1 MSTFEARVKNMFGGD
16 ADGVNSVTSAA
27 SVSVPDG
34 TSVLYVGGSTKI
46 DFLYCNPST
55 RGRLLILVGDTS
67 GTASLDNVDG
77 TTTDGQMDLGGSDVN
92 VADSDVVVLLSRMDG
107 TWVRVLSTDN

>member
-1 MSTFEARVKNMFGGD
+1 MSTFEARVKDMFGGD
-16 ADGVNSVTSAA
+16 AIGVNSVTSAA
-27 SVSVPDG
+27 SVAVPDG
-34 TSVLYVGGSTKI
+34 VSVLYVGGSTKI

-77 TTTDGQMDLGGSDVN
+77 AATDGQMDLGGSDVN

>member
-1 MSTFEARVKNMFGGD
+1 MSTFEARVKDLFAGD
-16 ADGVNSVTSAA
+16 GTGPNTVVSASSVTIAD
-27 SVSVPDG
+27 SV
-34 TSVLYVGGSTKI
+34 SVLYVSGSTKI

-55 RGRLLILVGDTS
+55 RGRLLVLVGDTS

-77 TTTDGQMDLGGSDVN
+77 AATEGQMDLGGSDVN
-92 VADSDVVVLLSRMDG
+92 VADSDVVVLLSRADG